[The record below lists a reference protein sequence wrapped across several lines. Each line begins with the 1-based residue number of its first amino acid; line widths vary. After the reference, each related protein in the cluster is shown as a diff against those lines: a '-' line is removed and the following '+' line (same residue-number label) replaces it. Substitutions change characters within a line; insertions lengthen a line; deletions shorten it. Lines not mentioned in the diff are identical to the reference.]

1 MPEVLGPELG
11 KRVRIKWPNDLYLD
25 LSDMG
30 DTADPKENLKKIGGI
45 LVNTNFAPGGK
56 VDVVIGGFS
65 FILSLLHCVL
75 IHLYRSF
82 VGSVRM
88 WS

>member
-25 LSDMG
+25 LSENG
-30 DTADPKENLKKIGGI
+30 NTSNPKENLKKIGGI

-56 VDVVIGGFS
+56 VDIVVGECFFEPS
-65 FILSLLHCVL
+65 LSSSVSDL
-75 IHLYRSF
+75 SF
-82 VGSVRM
+82 V
-88 WS
+88 